1 MPRKP
6 LVVVDEDEEVGE
18 HAPFGDTFAT
28 RSDYS
33 MGMMYAGRR
42 KFMNDDS
49 DDPLRPPAEFMT
61 RKQSLRNAILS
72 KGDKLQNLSNMAYF
86 RGEQEQNN
94 IAQANKRKLMSKKK
108 VIATEITIETFS
120 STDPADW
127 EEEFLAGCRMWTNHS
142 TGEVS
147 EVCPW
152 AGAGEDESNSSSSG
166 SGARSGKG
174 IGYSG
179 QAGYDEEGTG
189 APVYDGTE
197 LSQLFEMLD
206 AYKSP
211 KGTPAKGGLA
221 RADEK

>member
-1 MPRKP
+1 
-6 LVVVDEDEEVGE
+6 
-18 HAPFGDTFAT
+18 
-28 RSDYS
+28 
-33 MGMMYAGRR
+33 MGMMYAVRR
-42 KFMNDDS
+42 KFMNDEC
-49 DDPLRPPAEFMT
+49 DDPLRPPQEFMT

-152 AGAGEDESNSSSSG
+152 AGIGEDEGSSSSSSSNSKGLGAAGKAG
-166 SGARSGKG
+166 SDT
-174 IGYSG
+174 Y
-179 QAGYDEEGTG
+179 EEGTG

-197 LSQLFEMLD
+197 LSQLFDMLD

-211 KGTPAKGGLA
+211 GGTPAKGGLA